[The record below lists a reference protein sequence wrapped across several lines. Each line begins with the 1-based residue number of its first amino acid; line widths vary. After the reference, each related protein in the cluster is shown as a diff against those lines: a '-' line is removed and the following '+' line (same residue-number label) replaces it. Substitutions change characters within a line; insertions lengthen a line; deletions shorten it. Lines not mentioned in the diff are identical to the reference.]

1 MIAVVLLF
9 VVVVAAIW
17 AIKEPFAGMLALLAV
32 HMIQPGELY
41 PALAPLHLEKI
52 LAAVVL
58 GSFLLHGR
66 RLRLPPVVKCC
77 LWFYAAILASI
88 PLSVWF
94 SNAVTNA
101 LDFAKTI
108 LLLVLVASLVNTR
121 KRFYWTLMV
130 FVLVMGFFACS
141 SITNYYSGHFS
152 HAEGFDRI
160 IGLTSNSDTTD
171 SLALTMAS
179 ALPLI
184 LLMAGEGASWRRRAV
199 CLVIAAAAMWT
210 MLFTGSRNAM
220 LALLLTT
227 AIFVIT
233 SRRRVLMG
241 TALLAVGLSVWAV
254 LPQQYKNRYAKQ
266 TNSQF
271 LSQDAA
277 YTGRVRIWKSGWRM
291 FLDHPLTGVGI
302 GDFNMAD
309 GTFYWKHHWMDA
321 HNIVIKAI
329 GELGI
334 VGTIAFF
341 AFVVVLVRS
350 HWAMARAMDG
360 VADIPPWQRN
370 YPRAANFVVLL
381 LLLAGYGDH
390 DLYRDTWYFLA
401 GFSAALWL
409 LLADAGH
416 APTLKQA
423 EPATLKASEPA
434 REAVA

>member
-1 MIAVVLLF
+1 MIAFLLLAM
-9 VVVVAAIW
+9 VVVAALW
-17 AIKEPFAGMLALLAV
+17 TVKEPFAGLLALLAV

-41 PALAPLHLEKI
+41 PVLAPMHLEKI
-52 LAAVVL
+52 LAVVVL
-58 GSFLLHGR
+58 ASFLLHGQ
-66 RLRLPPVVKCC
+66 RLHLAPVARYC
-77 LWFYAAILASI
+77 LWFYAAALASI

-94 SNAVTNA
+94 SNAVVNA

-108 LLLVLVASLVNTR
+108 LLMLLMASLVNTR
-121 KRFYWTLMV
+121 RRLFWTLMV
-130 FVLVMGFFACS
+130 FVLVMGFFAGS
-141 SITNYYSGHFS
+141 SIFNYYSGHFS

-160 IGLTSNSDTTD
+160 IGLTSNTDTTD

-184 LLMAGEGASWRRRAV
+184 VLMAGEGATWRRRLI
-199 CLVIAAAAMWT
+199 CMLVAAAALWT
-210 MLFTGSRNAM
+210 MLFTGSRNGM

-227 AIFVIT
+227 AVFIVT
-233 SRRRVLMG
+233 SRRRVLYG
-241 TALLAVGLSVWAV
+241 AALVVVGLAAWAL
-254 LPQQYKNRYAKQ
+254 LPQQYQVRYAQQ

-277 YTGRVRIWKSGWRM
+277 YTGRVRIWESGWQM

-334 VGTIAFF
+334 VGLIAFI
-341 AFVVVLVRS
+341 AFVVTLVRS
-350 HWAMARAMDG
+350 HWAMQRAMEEVPDLP
-360 VADIPPWQRN
+360 AWQRN

-401 GFSAALWL
+401 GFSAALWIV
-409 LLADAGH
+409 LANSGH
-416 APTLKQA
+416 APSLGRS
-423 EPATLKASEPA
+423 PALRPSEPVS
-434 REAVA
+434 EAVA